1 MVVHS
6 EQFSFGRGGLS
17 VSRLGVGTA
26 PLGGLFSSVPDDDVD
41 DLISSA
47 LDEGLTYFDTAPFY
61 GSGSSERRIGKGL
74 RKVPRSSFT
83 ISTKVGRILVPG
95 ASDEPTEYY
104 DLDPFTPVFDYT
116 ASGIRRSFESSLER
130 LGLDSIDILYI
141 HDPDDHLD
149 QAISEA
155 YPELDKMRGEGLVA
169 SIGVGT
175 NIAEIGTRFVRET
188 DIDVALVAGRY
199 TLLDQIG
206 LAEFLPEAHRRNV
219 SVLGAGVFN
228 SGVLVNPVPGA
239 TYNYAPASEDI
250 LKKARAIHEAIRPF
264 GVSVATAGLQFP
276 LRHPAVKAVLTGVR
290 NTAELRSNI
299 ADFDTEVPVELW
311 EALEAQSLIEPLN
324 LP

>member
-250 LKKARAIHEAIRPF
+250 LHKARAIHEAIRPF

>member
-6 EQFSFGRGGLS
+6 EQVSFGRGGLS

-41 DLISSA
+41 DLMSSA

-61 GSGSSERRIGKGL
+61 GSGSSERRVGKGL
-74 RKVPRSSFT
+74 GKVPRSSFT

-239 TYNYAPASEDI
+239 TYNYAPASEEI
-250 LKKARAIHEAIRPF
+250 LHKARAIHEAIRPF

-290 NTAELRSNI
+290 NTAELHSNI
-299 ADFDTEVPVELW
+299 ADFDTEVPAELW
-311 EALEAQSLIEPLN
+311 EALEAQGLIEPLD
-324 LP
+324 LS

>member
-1 MVVHS
+1 MVMHS
-6 EQFSFGRGGLS
+6 EQVSFGRGGLS

-26 PLGGLFSSVPDDDVD
+26 PLGGLFSSVPDNVVDDV
-41 DLISSA
+41 ISSA
-47 LDEGLTYFDTAPFY
+47 LNEGMTHFDTAPLY

-74 RKVPRSSFT
+74 GKAPRSSLT
-83 ISTKVGRILVPG
+83 VSTKVGRILVPG
-95 ASDEPTEYY
+95 ASGEPKEYF
-104 DLDPFTPVFDYT
+104 DRDPFTPVFDYT
-116 ASGIRRSFESSLER
+116 ASGIRRSLESSLER

-141 HDPDDHLD
+141 HDPEDNLD

-155 YPELDKMRGEGLVA
+155 YPELDKMRSEGLVA

-175 NIAEIGTRFVRET
+175 NIAETGTRFVRET
-188 DIDVALVAGRY
+188 DIDVALVAGRH

-228 SGVLVNPVPGA
+228 SGVLVKPVPGA

-250 LKKARAIHEAIRPF
+250 LRKARAIHEAIRPF

-290 NTAELRSNI
+290 NTAELHSNI

-311 EALEAQSLIEPLN
+311 EALEAQGLIEPLN
-324 LP
+324 LS